1 MIENQNYYQIDR
13 EEWRAFHEDSIP
25 LLSEQKL
32 ESLLSLNDKLSLDD
46 VKDIYVPLVEM
57 IDIYQ
62 RNYGN
67 LRKIKSKFLNRS
79 YQPAPLIIGVTGS
92 VAVGKS
98 TTARV
103 LQNLLQKFYTD
114 KTIEMITTDGFLYPN
129 SVLKEKEMLHRK
141 GFPESY
147 DMEQLIQFML
157 DIKTGK
163 PDVKVPI
170 YSHNIYDIV
179 PDEYEHLHQPD
190 ILIVE
195 GINVLQLPS
204 SQQIYVSDFFDFSI
218 YVDAEVENVEK
229 WYLERFELLMDMAK
243 HKEDNYYHHYAIGSR
258 SEAIA
263 MAKDVWK
270 KVNLKNLEEYI
281 RPTMSRA
288 DLIIHKSDNHYI
300 DYLHIKKY

>member
-1 MIENQNYYQIDR
+1 MIENRNYYQIDR
-13 EEWRAFHEDSIP
+13 NEWKTFHEDSIP
-25 LLSEQKL
+25 LLSEEKL

-57 IDIYQ
+57 IDLYQ
-62 RNYGN
+62 KNYRK
-67 LRKIKSKFLNRS
+67 LRRSKSKFLTRP
-79 YQPAPLIIGVTGS
+79 YEPAPLIIGVTGS

-129 SVLKEKEMLHRK
+129 AVLKERGIMDHK
-141 GFPESY
+141 GVPESY
-147 DMEQLIQFML
+147 DMEKLIQFLL

-163 PDVKVPI
+163 TDVKLPI
-170 YSHNIYDIV
+170 YSHHIYDIV
-179 PDEYEHLHQPD
+179 PDEYEYMNVPD

-204 SQQIYVSDFFDFSI
+204 RQQIYVSDFFDFSI
-218 YVDAEVENVEK
+218 YVDAEQENIEK
-229 WYLERFELLMDMAK
+229 WYLERFEMLMDLAK
-243 HKEDNYYHHYAIGSR
+243 DQEDNYYYNYAVGDR
-258 SEAIA
+258 SDAIS
-263 MAKDVWK
+263 MAKGVWK
-270 KVNLKNLEEYI
+270 RINLKNLEDYI

-288 DLIIHKSDNHYI
+288 DLIIHKTDNHYI